1 MSRFLSA
8 VCFVA
13 LLSGCSPPIVEQ
25 VKAPKVNPLPPGA
38 AARSIRLD
46 RVILD
51 IPKGTVVG
59 EGRQGWACI
68 GSEPLKW
75 TMDERD
81 YRDGDFHVIFDK
93 LARESGFRL
102 PAKPKSAFEPGPPDV
117 DLLVGAKLMN
127 VKQIDCATVS
137 GPFGLGPSDHKGS
150 VRYTVHWEIYDP
162 AQRKLLLAIE
172 TQGSGVLD
180 EFRRDGIGEYYLR
193 AFGSASEAFF
203 AHPEFRKL
211 VSTPHG

>member
-1 MSRFLSA
+1 MIRFISA
-8 VCFVA
+8 ACFAA
-13 LLSGCSPPIVEQ
+13 LLSGCSPPIIEQ
-25 VKAPKVNPLPPGA
+25 VKAPKLAPLPFGA

-46 RVILD
+46 RVVLD
-51 IPKGTVVG
+51 TPKGTVVG
-59 EGRQGWACI
+59 EGRQGWACL

-93 LARESGFRL
+93 VAIESGFRL
-102 PAKPKSAFEPGPPDV
+102 PAKPKSAFEFAPSGA
-117 DLLVGAKLMN
+117 DLLVGAKVMN
-127 VKQIDCATVS
+127 VKQIDCAMV

-162 AQRKLLLAIE
+162 AQRRVVLAIE
-172 TQGSGVLD
+172 TEGSGVLD
-180 EFRRDGIGEYYLR
+180 EFRRNGVSEYYLR
-193 AFGSASEAFF
+193 AFASASEAFF

-211 VSTPHG
+211 ISTPQG